1 MTSERLLFDVPGP
14 KARRR
19 TIIWS
24 IISVIGI
31 VAVIAAMLVQLA
43 RNDQMQPEQWHL
55 FIERTALKFLGEG
68 LLNTLKAAFA
78 AGLIALPIAIIA
90 AAARMSTHRTQRAV
104 ATVYIEV
111 MRAIPVLL
119 LIYVFVLLLP
129 NYGIRISLFWQ
140 LAIPLVFTNSA
151 ALAEIFR
158 SGINALEFGQSE
170 AAYAIGLTRG
180 QAMRYVLV
188 PQAVR
193 HVLPSLVSQMIYLFK
208 GTTLGYVVSYTEL
221 LQQGKIYAEAFHVLL
236 QTYVVI
242 AFIYVVIN
250 ASLAKLARVV
260 DDRQRRVPS

>member
-1 MTSERLLFDVPGP
+1 MSSERLLFDVPGP
-14 KARRR
+14 TARRR
-19 TIIWS
+19 TMLWS
-24 IISVIGI
+24 VVSVIAI
-31 VAVIAAMLVQLA
+31 VVIIAAMIAQLG
-43 RNDQMQPEQWHL
+43 RHGQLQPAQWHL

-68 LLNTLKAAFA
+68 LINTLKAAFA
-78 AGLIALPIAIIA
+78 AGIIALPIAIIA
-90 AAARMSTHRTQRAV
+90 AAARMSTHRPQRII
-104 ATVYIEV
+104 ATAYIEV

-129 NYGIRISLFWQ
+129 NYGIQIGLFWQ
-140 LAIPLVFTNSA
+140 LVIPLVFTNSA

-158 SGINALEFGQSE
+158 SGVKALEFGQTE
-170 AAYAIGLTRG
+170 AAYAIGLTRA

-260 DDRQRRVPS
+260 DERQRRAPK